1 MEETVEILELE
12 ECKVILHRPI
22 LTEEERE
29 KRMRYIRWA
38 AEELL
43 KEVVE
48 KRGQQELP

>member
-1 MEETVEILELE
+1 MEETVEVLKLEG
-12 ECKVILHRPI
+12 CTVILHRPV
-22 LTEEERE
+22 LSEEERK
-29 KRMRYIRWA
+29 KRMRYIRMA